1 MGHITFIMPVLNT
14 RESWIKRAVDSVTH
28 QTNSNWELIIVD
40 DGSNKETADS
50 MNIKNCKLVIEKIK
64 QITHS
69 RICTRKWI
77 GKIIM

>member
-1 MGHITFIMPVLNT
+1 MDRITFIMSVLNT
-14 RESWIKRAVDSVTH
+14 RKSWIKRAVDSVLN
-28 QTNSNWELIIVD
+28 QTSDNWELIIVD

-69 RICTRKWI
+69 RICTRK
-77 GKIIM
+77 